1 MLRRRQERPMTLRE
15 RKKALTRSSIQEAG
29 LRLFVERGY
38 DATTLDHICDAAV
51 ISRRTLF
58 RYFGSKED
66 VVLSTT
72 RDELARAGERLR
84 HRPAGEPLKDS
95 LFALVDESVSFL
107 EGDRDR
113 QIVRSRLLANTP
125 ALAGGYLKVLTDFE
139 LLLRGSL
146 AERSGEPADSPQVRL
161 AAAAAVTAF
170 RVASE
175 TWVDNDG
182 GIPLKTLAHENL
194 DHLLTGCRLPGPGA
208 AQRR

>member
-1 MLRRRQERPMTLRE
+1 MTLRE
-15 RKKALTRSSIQEAG
+15 RKKALTRSSIQETG

-38 DATTLDHICDAAV
+38 DATTLDHICDAAI

-58 RYFGSKED
+58 RYFASKED

-84 HRPAGEPLKDS
+84 HRPADEPLQAS
-95 LFALVDESVSFL
+95 LFALVDESASFL

-113 QIVRSRLLANTP
+113 QIVRTRLLTNTP
-125 ALAGGYLKVLTDFE
+125 ALAGSYLKVLTEFE
-139 LLLRGSL
+139 LLLRGFL
-146 AERSGEPADSPQVRL
+146 AERSGEPADSSPIRL
-161 AAAAAVTAF
+161 IAAVAVTAF
-170 RVASE
+170 RVATE

-182 GIPLKTLAHENL
+182 AISLGTLAHDNL

>member
-1 MLRRRQERPMTLRE
+1 MTLRE

-29 LRLFVERGY
+29 LWLFVERGY
-38 DATTLDHICDAAV
+38 DATTIDHICDAAI

-58 RYFGSKED
+58 RYFASKED

-84 HRPAGEPLKDS
+84 HRPADESLQAS
-95 LFALVDESVSFL
+95 LFALVDESASFL

-113 QIVRSRLLANTP
+113 QIVRTRLLTNTP
-125 ALAGGYLKVLTDFE
+125 ALAGSYLKVLTEFE
-139 LLLRGSL
+139 LLLRGFL
-146 AERSGEPADSPQVRL
+146 AERSGEPADSSPIRL
-161 AAAAAVTAF
+161 IAAVAVTAF
-170 RVASE
+170 RVATES
-175 TWVDNDG
+175 WVDNDG
-182 GIPLKTLAHENL
+182 AISLGTLAHDNL

>member
-1 MLRRRQERPMTLRE
+1 MTLRE

-29 LRLFVERGY
+29 LRLFVTRGY
-38 DATTLDHICDAAV
+38 DATTLDHICDVAV

-58 RYFGSKED
+58 RYFASKED

-72 RDELARAGERLR
+72 RDELARAAEQLR
-84 HRPAGEPLKDS
+84 HRPADEPLKDS
-95 LFALVDESVSFL
+95 LFALVDESASFL

-113 QIVRSRLLANTP
+113 QIVRTRLLANTP
-125 ALAGGYLKVLTDFE
+125 ALAGSYLKVLTDFE
-139 LLLRGSL
+139 LLLRGFL
-146 AERSGEPADSPQVRL
+146 AERSGEPADSPLIRL
-161 AAAAAVTAF
+161 IAAAAVTAF
-170 RVASE
+170 RVATE

-182 GIPLKTLAHENL
+182 AISLGTLAHENL